1 MHTGKQSNSTADL
14 CARTII
20 QYTTLVCVF
29 LILELEE
36 SDFHQRSTNLS
47 THTHRHHHAASLRT
61 RVNPLRHTPCPC
73 PRRSLRSMPGNRIVA
88 AAAACSLSTL
98 GCFYFTVKQLE
109 QGRPTLKTARNSAH
123 QQHGQR
129 CVCAGCESMDGVA
142 TQAAR
147 PMACTVTTLPGCPS
161 LPNSYIPISTLI
173 LMVPA
178 ATQKKMGITVPVSVT
193 TMLPTGTM
201 WWLFLETCHA
211 RLRTT
216 HSSCTIPNYLTDP
229 SSING
234 RYGPLM
240 SSLIRCTTVL
250 DSTTVLRGMYP

>member
-1 MHTGKQSNSTADL
+1 MASVA
-14 CARTII
+14 CALDAN
-20 QYTTLVCVF
+20 QWMAW
-29 LILELEE
+29 
-36 SDFHQRSTNLS
+36 QR
-47 THTHRHHHAASLRT
+47 RR
-61 RVNPLRHTPCPC
+61 RVQWRAPS
-73 PRRSLRSMPGNRIVA
+73 RRS
-88 AAAACSLSTL
+88 
-98 GCFYFTVKQLE
+98 
-109 QGRPTLKTARNSAH
+109 QGAR
-123 QQHGQR
+123 
-129 CVCAGCESMDGVA
+129 VCQIH
-142 TQAAR
+142 TFR
-147 PMACTVTTLPGCPS
+147 YPL
-161 LPNSYIPISTLI
+161 LI

-216 HSSCTIPNYLTDP
+216 RSSCTIPNYLTDP

-250 DSTTVLRGMYP
+250 DSTTVLRGMYPWCICVWHVVRVL

>member
-1 MHTGKQSNSTADL
+1 MRFFING
-14 CARTII
+14 ARIF
-20 QYTTLVCVF
+20 QP
-29 LILELEE
+29 
-36 SDFHQRSTNLS
+36 
-47 THTHRHHHAASLRT
+47 HTHRHHHAASLRT
-61 RVNPLRHTPCPC
+61 RVSPLRHTPCPC

-161 LPNSYIPISTLI
+161 LPNSYIPISTSDSDGASSDTKEDGDNGTSVSDDNASDGHNVVVVFGDL
-173 LMVPA
+173 PR
-178 ATQKKMGITVPVSVT
+178 PVAYNTLV
-193 TMLPTGTM
+193 MYDPK
-201 WWLFLETCHA
+201 LF
-211 RLRTT
+211 
-216 HSSCTIPNYLTDP
+216 N
-229 SSING
+229 
-234 RYGPLM
+234 
-240 SSLIRCTTVL
+240 
-250 DSTTVLRGMYP
+250 